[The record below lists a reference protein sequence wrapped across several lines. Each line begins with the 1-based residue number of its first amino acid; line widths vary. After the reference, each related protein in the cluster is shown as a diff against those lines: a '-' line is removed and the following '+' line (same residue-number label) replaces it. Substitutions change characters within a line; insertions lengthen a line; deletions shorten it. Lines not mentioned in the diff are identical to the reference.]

1 MVVKIMLID
10 SSMKVMG
17 KVFLKFMLTFLL
29 IYVAITF
36 FNTIVPLFFIG
47 FSEFDVNEFK
57 ISATLYLA
65 ALVYSMLVAFAAKCT
80 SVYYDMFTIFSITR
94 KRIMRTINITNVILT
109 ITGST
114 ILNLML
120 LLHDLPDRGFFLIM
134 ITLSIYLILNF
145 LNFVAF
151 LGKLFGWY
159 YVVGT
164 FVLLASFILITVNYI
179 GGLIQF
185 GLFKAEII
193 TFFIISAVGFLGINN
208 YILSKRYEYKH

>member
-10 SSMKVMG
+10 NSMKVMA
-17 KVFLKFMLTFLL
+17 KVFIRFMLTFLL
-29 IYVAITF
+29 IYLAITF

-47 FSEFDVNEFK
+47 FSEFDANEFK

-65 ALVYSMLVAFAAKCT
+65 ALIYSMLVAFAAKCT

-94 KRIMRTINITNVILT
+94 KRIMKTINITNVILT
-109 ITGST
+109 ITGSAV
-114 ILNLML
+114 LNLML
-120 LLHDLPDRGFFLIM
+120 LLHDIPERGLFLIM

-164 FVLLASFILITVNYI
+164 FVLMASFILFTVNYI
-179 GGLIQF
+179 GGFIQM
-185 GLFKAEII
+185 GLFKTEII
-193 TFFIISAVGFLGINN
+193 TFFIVAAAAFFLINN
-208 YILSKRYEYKH
+208 FILSNRYEYKH

>member
-1 MVVKIMLID
+1 MKLD
-10 SSMKVMG
+10 NTMKVMS
-17 KVFLKFMLTFLL
+17 KIFLRFMFTFLL
-29 IYVAITF
+29 IYLAITF

-47 FSEFDVNEFK
+47 FSEFDFNEFK
-57 ISATLYLA
+57 ISATLYLG
-65 ALVYSMLVAFAAKCT
+65 ALIYSMLVAFAAKCT

-109 ITGST
+109 ITGSV

-120 LLHDLPDRGFFLIM
+120 LLHDIPERGLFLIM

-164 FVLLASFILITVNYI
+164 FVLLASFILIAVNYI

-193 TFFIISAVGFLGINN
+193 TFFIIAAVGFLVINN
-208 YILSKRYEYKH
+208 LILSKRYEYKH

>member
-1 MVVKIMLID
+1 MKLD
-10 SSMKVMG
+10 NTMKVMS
-17 KVFLKFMLTFLL
+17 KIFLRFMFTFLL
-29 IYVAITF
+29 IYLAITF

-47 FSEFDVNEFK
+47 FSEFDFNEFK
-57 ISATLYLA
+57 ISATLYLG
-65 ALVYSMLVAFAAKCT
+65 ALIYSMLVAFAAKCT

-109 ITGST
+109 ITGSV

-120 LLHDLPDRGFFLIM
+120 LLHDIPERGLFLIM

-164 FVLLASFILITVNYI
+164 FVLLASFILIAVNYI

-193 TFFIISAVGFLGINN
+193 TFFIIAAGGFLVINN
-208 YILSKRYEYKH
+208 LILSKRYEYKH

>member
-1 MVVKIMLID
+1 MKLD
-10 SSMKVMG
+10 NTTKVMG
-17 KVFLKFMLTFLL
+17 KIFLQFMLTFLL
-29 IYVAITF
+29 IYLAITF

-47 FSEFDVNEFK
+47 FSEFDFNEFK

-65 ALVYSMLVAFAAKCT
+65 VLVYSMLVGFAAKST

-109 ITGST
+109 ISGSA

-120 LLHDLPDRGFFLIM
+120 LMHDIPQRGLFLIM

-145 LNFVAF
+145 LNFIAF

-159 YVVGT
+159 YIVGT
-164 FVLLASFILITVNYI
+164 FVLLASFILLTVNYI
-179 GGLIQF
+179 GGFIQM
-185 GLFKAEII
+185 GLYKAEII
-193 TFFIISAVGFLGINN
+193 TFFAIAAGAFLFINN
-208 YILSKRYEYKH
+208 FILSKRYEYKH

>member
-1 MVVKIMLID
+1 MVVKTMLID
-10 SSMKVMG
+10 SSIKVMG
-17 KVFLKFMLTFLL
+17 KVFLKFTLSFLL
-29 IYVAITF
+29 VYVAITF

-193 TFFIISAVGFLGINN
+193 TFFIIAAVGFLGINN
-208 YILSKRYEYKH
+208 LILSKRYEYKH